1 VNVDR
6 KPALGLPIAA
16 VLLAMCSIQFGAAL
30 AKSLFPALGPVGAT
44 TLRLVL
50 AALILLPVVRAW
62 RRNGAGT
69 PTTRAPTKPPTK
81 ALLGYGASLGFM
93 NLFYYLALARV
104 PMGLVVAIEF
114 LGPLGVAIAAT
125 HRRVDFVWV
134 ALAALGLL
142 LLLPLQPGTTPLDPL
157 GILYALLAGLGWALY
172 IVFGTRAGQ
181 EHGGRT
187 VAQGMLIAAA
197 CVLPWGVIE
206 TGTRLLDP
214 AVLPVALLVA
224 VLSSVLPYTLE
235 MFAMQRMPTRSFGIF
250 MSLEPALAAV
260 AGLLILGEHLSATQW
275 LAVACVM
282 AASSGSAIVREDP
295 GA

>member
-1 VNVDR
+1 MDR

-50 AALILLPVVRAW
+50 AALILLPAVRAG
-62 RRNGAGT
+62 RRSGAGT
-69 PTTRAPTKPPTK
+69 PTRAPTRASTR

-142 LLLPLQPGTTPLDPL
+142 LLLPLRPGATPLDPL
-157 GILYALLAGLGWALY
+157 GILFALLAGLGWALY

-181 EHGGRT
+181 AHGGRT
-187 VAQGMLIAAA
+187 VARGMLIAAA

-260 AGLLILGEHLSATQW
+260 TGLLVLGEHLSVTQW

-282 AASSGSAIVREDP
+282 AASSGSAIVREDHN
-295 GA
+295 A

>member
-1 VNVDR
+1 VDR
-6 KPALGLPIAA
+6 KPALGMPIAA
-16 VLLAMCSIQFGAAL
+16 ALLAMCSIQFGAAL

-69 PTTRAPTKPPTK
+69 PTRTPTRASTR

-142 LLLPLQPGTTPLDPL
+142 LLLPLQVGATPLDPL
-157 GILYALLAGLGWALY
+157 GILFALLAGLGWALY

-181 EHGGRT
+181 AHGGRT

-197 CVLPWGVIE
+197 CVLPWGAIE

-260 AGLLILGEHLSATQW
+260 TGLLVLGEHLSVTQW

-282 AASSGSAIVREDP
+282 AASSGSAIAREDQ